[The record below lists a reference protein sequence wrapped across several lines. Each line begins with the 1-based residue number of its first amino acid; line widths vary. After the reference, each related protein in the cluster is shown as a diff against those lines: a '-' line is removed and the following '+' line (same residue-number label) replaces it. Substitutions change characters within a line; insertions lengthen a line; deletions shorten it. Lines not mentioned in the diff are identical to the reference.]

1 MYVSSKYKPGV
12 YLIRVYVCTILTHQA
27 QIQIRTQSTASAR
40 RQIDANDGRPNKR
53 SRVSELSG
61 REYSTSR
68 NGLASP
74 ATREVRVARS
84 QNLKQGAGI
93 EPAAARPPA
102 PPGGVSTPPARA

>member
-1 MYVSSKYKPGV
+1 MIGVCKYKPGV
-12 YLIRVYVCTILTHQA
+12 YLIRVYARYLLTKHRYRSVHRAPRQLGH
-27 QIQIRTQSTASAR
+27 RSTPTTTSK
-40 RQIDANDGRPNKR
+40 QKL
-53 SRVSELSG
+53 SRVRAL
-61 REYSTSR
+61 REYCTSR